1 MLNRLIE
8 KGSKKCHNYWPS
20 SPGDILDCAE
30 AGLVVINESVVP
42 GQHYNLTTLSIS
54 NTEVMFHNWY
64 SGMIMNSWGLGD
76 ASGSISTVISCACF
90 GLRHS
95 PYSNFLCRTLDIAAV
110 GNIFNVFSYDTMSSR
125 DSNLTLSRQRADALR
140 VTPLSRV
147 FSLLRDDNPGLYLN

>member
-54 NTEVMFHNWY
+54 NTEVMFHN
-64 SGMIMNSWGLGD
+64 
-76 ASGSISTVISCACF
+76 
-90 GLRHS
+90 
-95 PYSNFLCRTLDIAAV
+95 
-110 GNIFNVFSYDTMSSR
+110 
-125 DSNLTLSRQRADALR
+125 
-140 VTPLSRV
+140 
-147 FSLLRDDNPGLYLN
+147 